1 MNFMPKIIDRYI
13 SKKLV
18 SSFTLMTLLLT
29 IIIFVVDYA
38 EKTDAFIKHN
48 LGFKEIYVDYFLNF
62 IPFMLNTISP
72 IIVFLTVVW
81 VTARLATHSEIIAM
95 QSCGISL
102 KRILLP
108 YLAMGLFLCIATFFM
123 VAWIVPDL
131 AKKKLAFEGKY
142 INPPHYYTDRNIH
155 FRINDSSY
163 IYMESYNVNTK
174 RGTRFT
180 LEVITNNNLKQKL
193 VAPDISWNEDL
204 KKWQVQSY
212 KVYTFGTNM
221 TIEDFKVGFDTTFI
235 ITPEDF
241 GNKHNLFESMTVDE
255 LQAYIDKQNLL
266 GNGKANKFRHEK
278 HVRYAYPFAIIILT
292 MMGVI
297 IAQRKTRQGA
307 GIKMA
312 IGFALAFLYI
322 FLFMM
327 TRNVAAGFDAPM
339 LIAWLPNLIFIVIA
353 FIFYLRETSNK

>member
-1 MNFMPKIIDRYI
+1 MIKIIDRYI
-13 SKKLV
+13 SNKLI
-18 SSFTLMTLLLT
+18 SAFFLMTLLLT

-48 LGFKEIYVDYFLNF
+48 LGFKEIYIDYFFNF

-81 VTARLATHSEIIAM
+81 VTARLSTHSEIIAM

-108 YLAMGLFLCIATFFM
+108 YLSMALLLCIATFGM
-123 VAWIVPDL
+123 VGWIVPNL

-174 RGTRFT
+174 KGSRFT
-180 LEVITNNNLKQKL
+180 LETIINNQLKNKLITPN
-193 VAPDISWNEDL
+193 ISWNEAIQ
-204 KKWQVQSY
+204 KWQVGQY
-212 KVYTFGTNM
+212 KLYNFGEKM
-221 TIEDFKVGFDTTFI
+221 TIKTYNTGFDTTFI
-235 ITPEDF
+235 IAPEDF
-241 GNKHNLFESMTVDE
+241 GNTHNLFESMTIDE
-255 LQAYIDKQNLL
+255 LQAYIDKQLLL
-266 GNGKANKFRHEK
+266 GNSKANKFVHEK
-278 HVRYAYPFAIIILT
+278 YTRYAYPFAILILT
-292 MMGVI
+292 MMGVV

-312 IGFALAFLYI
+312 IGFGLAFFYI

-327 TRNVAAGFDAPM
+327 SRNVATGFDAPI
-339 LIAWLPNLIFIVIA
+339 LIAWLPNLIFIGIA
-353 FIFYLRETSNK
+353 FIFYFRETRNK